1 MRKVV
6 VTREVFKETID
17 FLLTHFDVTSN
28 QEDRPF
34 NRDELLSIISD
45 AEGVQTSGSDQVND
59 EFLDAAPQLKIIA
72 NTAVGYNNID
82 VQACSRRGVLV
93 TNTPG
98 VLDECVADYAL
109 GLMIA
114 ACRRI
119 GEGERLTP
127 SECNS
132 WTCPS

>member
-1 MRKVV
+1 MRKVI

-59 EFLDAAPQLKIIA
+59 
-72 NTAVGYNNID
+72 
-82 VQACSRRGVLV
+82 
-93 TNTPG
+93 
-98 VLDECVADYAL
+98 
-109 GLMIA
+109 
-114 ACRRI
+114 
-119 GEGERLTP
+119 
-127 SECNS
+127 
-132 WTCPS
+132 